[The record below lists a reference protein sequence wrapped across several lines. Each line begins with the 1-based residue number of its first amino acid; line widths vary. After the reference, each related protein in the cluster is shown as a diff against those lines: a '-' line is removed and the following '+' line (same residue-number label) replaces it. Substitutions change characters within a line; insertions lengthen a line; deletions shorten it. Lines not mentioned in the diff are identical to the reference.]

1 MPQATMQPVV
11 GQAAQPSTAQAA
23 QVGMWVGLL
32 IVLVVVGSIVVLA
45 LRRRMLSKDD
55 AAGAVLTLSDLRT
68 MRDKGLLS
76 SEEYD
81 AMRAR
86 MTQRAKDAA
95 LSDPKVRAQ
104 LDALRGKS
112 GRKQANGERGTAN
125 GEQGTGNP
133 EHKR

>member
-1 MPQATMQPVV
+1 MLASPPLPLLA
-11 GQAAQPSTAQAA
+11 QAAQPSGSQAA

-32 IVLVVVGSIVVLA
+32 IVLVVVGSIVVVA

-55 AAGAVLTLSDLRT
+55 VASEVLTLSDLRT

-76 SEEYD
+76 TEEYD

-95 LSDPKVRAQ
+95 LNDPKVRAQ
-104 LDALRGKS
+104 LDALRGKNS
-112 GRKQANGERGTAN
+112 AK
-125 GEQGTGNP
+125 
-133 EHKR
+133 KS